1 MPAMKNR
8 LLGLVR
14 FRSSILLAAALHSV
28 VLFSAVFLAADRS
41 TAGIREVAPAATA
54 ELYARVSPAV
64 VGIRAWA
71 GTETK
76 GDSIAFGTGTII
88 DPDGIVLTSTTV
100 APEQS
105 QSYRVQLGGGELI
118 EASRI
123 LILPE
128 MELVLLKLRPKA
140 SVSSPLPFLRLGDSS
155 GTRVGQAAFALG
167 NAFASI
173 DEDHQVSFSAGT
185 LSGMY
190 SLTEARDESK
200 YVGPALE
207 TTAAVNDG
215 MDGGPLVD
223 RSGRLIGLLSLN
235 FSRSRW
241 LGTAIP
247 IDILKPHL
255 SSELGLFS
263 DRWEEFAAHIGLEI
277 QSAGL
282 LGASNDSDGARGG
295 PSDPV
300 VTWVE
305 ADGPSARAGIAAGDS
320 IRLWKGEPLQGKAD
334 FRARFRLLRP
344 GSRLKLGIERGG
356 ERREVELTLWGE
368 F

>member
-1 MPAMKNR
+1 MPAMKNLCPGR
-8 LLGLVR
+8 LRNRLASVAGSALLVAAILGAGRL
-14 FRSSILLAAALHSV
+14 
-28 VLFSAVFLAADRS
+28 SAGF
-41 TAGIREVAPAATA
+41 REVAPAATTD
-54 ELYARVSPAV
+54 LYAQASPAV

-71 GTETK
+71 GAEPK
-76 GDSIAFGTGTII
+76 GDSMAFGTGTII
-88 DPDGIVLTSTTV
+88 DPEGIVLTSTTV

-105 QSYRVQLGGGELI
+105 QSYRVQLRGGEQV
-118 EASRI
+118 EARRI
-123 LILPE
+123 LSVPAL
-128 MELVLLKLRPKA
+128 ELVLLKLRRNEQA
-140 SVSSPLPFLRLGDSS
+140 RGRFPFLRLGDSS
-155 GTRVGQAAFALG
+155 GTRVGQAAFAFG

-173 DEDHQVSFSAGT
+173 DEDHQVSFSAGA

-190 SLTEARDESK
+190 TLTEARDESR
-200 YVGPALE
+200 YLGPALE

-223 RSGRLIGLLSLN
+223 RSGRVIGLLSLN

-247 IDILKPHL
+247 IDLLKPHL
-255 SSELGLFS
+255 SDDLGLFS
-263 DRWEEFAAHIGLEI
+263 DRWERFPAHIGLEI

-282 LGASNDSDGARGG
+282 LEASSGAVDARVE

-305 ADGPSARAGIAAGDS
+305 TDGPSDRAGMAVGDR
-320 IRLWKGEPLQGKAD
+320 IRLWNGEPLQGKPD
-334 FRARFRLLRP
+334 FRARFRPLGP
-344 GSRLKLGIERGG
+344 GSRLKLGIERGTA
-356 ERREVELTLWGE
+356 RREIEVILWGK